1 MGNYGNTPVQNN
13 DFWSRRRKEVGY
25 RLSDLC
31 DKIGVQQPTLNAW
44 FGNRHSP
51 RDRVYIYRLCKC
63 LEVPYSEGLARF
75 GYEPAVLADT
85 LAQHNISLHLIEE
98 QLNISPNMMRSYIR
112 RKSYP
117 NGALCNRIADYLDID
132 RNDFFRDLNN
142 ERLGLVSNTEPVD
155 TPEVPEITTSIT
167 APAEVLNIQS
177 TPEPAMDA
185 SSTIKWSFN
194 TFYDLLPLYTIT
206 QILDL
211 FAIDFT
217 EDLLH
222 APDDIYWKHIWE
234 SVLDRIYDRHLLPRA
249 DYDKLVAVMRDKGLY
264 E

>member
-1 MGNYGNTPVQNN
+1 MGNYGNVPVQNN

-44 FGNRHSP
+44 FGNRNSP

-63 LEVPYSEGLARF
+63 LEVSYSDGLAKF

-85 LAQHNISLHLIEE
+85 LAQHNISLRLIEE
-98 QLNISPNMMRSYIR
+98 QLNISPNLMRSYIR
-112 RKSYP
+112 RKTYP
-117 NGALCNRIADYLDID
+117 NGSLCNRIADYLNID

-142 ERLGLVSNTEPVD
+142 ERLSLVANTEPID
-155 TPEVPEITTSIT
+155 TPEVSEITTSIT
-167 APAEVLNIQS
+167 APAESLNIQS
-177 TPEPAMDA
+177 TSEPAMDA
-185 SSTIKWSFN
+185 SSTIKWFFN

-211 FAIDFT
+211 FAAD
-217 EDLLH
+217 
-222 APDDIYWKHIWE
+222 ASDDSLNTQSSICWGSI
-234 SVLDRIYDRHLLPRA
+234 LNQIYDKHVLSRA
-249 DYDKLVAVMRDKGLY
+249 QYDELIFVMRDKGLY
-264 E
+264 A